1 MFKKILLPIDGSE
14 NSKKATNYVL
24 ELAKKFNSKV
34 YILNSYE
41 MPAIAMAPPAGAVS
55 HYRLNAEIEQNLKEY
70 SQKILDECKKIFI
83 DNNIDVDALML
94 KGEAGPRIV
103 ESAEEYE
110 CDLVVIGNR
119 GLGSVKSVLLGS
131 VSNYVVHHV
140 KSPIL
145 LIH

>member
-24 ELAKKFNSKV
+24 ELSKKFNSKV
-34 YILNSYE
+34 YVLNSYE

-70 SQKILDECKKIFI
+70 SQKILNECAKIFK
-83 DNNIDVDALML
+83 DNNIDVETIML
-94 KGEAGPRIV
+94 KGEPGPKIV
-103 ESAEEYE
+103 ETAEQYN

-119 GLGSVKSVLLGS
+119 GLGSVKSILLGS
-131 VSNYVVHHV
+131 VSNYVVHHI
-140 KSPIL
+140 KFPIL